1 MKQGMKL
8 FQSVSKFSS
17 FTTKFGAGVF
27 LTQKKSKHLEPMFQ
41 IKLFSSIINI
51 IIFNL
56 TPAFHACIG

>member
-27 LTQKKSKHLEPMFQ
+27 LTQKKV
-41 IKLFSSIINI
+41 N
-51 IIFNL
+51 
-56 TPAFHACIG
+56 T